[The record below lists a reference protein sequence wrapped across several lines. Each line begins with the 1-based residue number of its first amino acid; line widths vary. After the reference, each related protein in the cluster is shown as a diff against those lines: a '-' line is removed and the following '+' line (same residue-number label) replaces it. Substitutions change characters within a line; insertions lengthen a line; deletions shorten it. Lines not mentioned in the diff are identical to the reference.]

1 MGKKG
6 KGKGECREGLIFFP
20 MERGKMLFFP
30 RERNPSGEEGKG
42 KKGKGK
48 GKGRDGLFFF
58 PMERGRL
65 RFFRLEERVGELKR
79 E

>member
-1 MGKKG
+1 M
-6 KGKGECREGLIFFP
+6 
-20 MERGKMLFFP
+20 
-30 RERNPSGEEGKG
+30 EGKG